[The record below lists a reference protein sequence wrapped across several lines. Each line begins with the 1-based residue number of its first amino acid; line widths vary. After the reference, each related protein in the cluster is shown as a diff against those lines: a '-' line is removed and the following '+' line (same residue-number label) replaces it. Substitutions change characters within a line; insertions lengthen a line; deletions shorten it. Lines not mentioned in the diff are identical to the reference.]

1 MTTISLNDILV
12 MLPEIYLAGAA
23 CLLLLIDAFLGDEQR
38 GATHWVAVLVLLV
51 AIYLVVSGQPNVT
64 VSAFD
69 GMFVRDSMAEIL
81 KVFLLGATAIVF
93 VLSRPY
99 LRDRNLLIGE
109 FYTLTIFAV
118 LGMMLLVSAGNFV
131 SLYLGL
137 ELYSLSAYAL
147 IALNRTSKLA
157 SEAAIKYFVLSALAS
172 GLLLYGMSMIYG
184 ATGTLALDAIHR
196 AATTTTHPNLLRFGL
211 VFLVVGIGF
220 KFGAAP
226 FHMCIPDV
234 YEGAPTPVVA
244 FISSAPKL
252 AAFGMAFRL
261 LQSGMGS
268 MVNDWQLMLAAV
280 AVLSMAIGNVAAIAQ
295 SNLKRML
302 GYSTI
307 SHMGFLLLGLAG
319 GSPGGYS
326 AAMYYAV
333 CYALMS
339 TASFGIILLLARAG
353 FECEMID
360 DLKGLN
366 RRSPWFAGM
375 MALAMFSLAG
385 VPPLFG
391 FFAKVLV
398 LKAAID
404 AHMLWLA
411 IVAIVFSIIGLFY
424 YLRVVKVMYF
434 DAPMEDAP
442 PLQPK
447 PDISLRWIL
456 SANALALL
464 ALGLV
469 SGPLL
474 TWCERAFG

>member
-1 MTTISLNDILV
+1 MFTLNDILV
-12 MLPEIYLAGAA
+12 MLPEIYMAGAA
-23 CLLLLIDAFLGDEQR
+23 CLLLLVDAFLRDEQR
-38 GATHWVAVLVLLV
+38 GATYWMAMLALLA
-51 AIYLVVSGQPNVT
+51 AIYFVVYGQPRGT
-64 VSAFD
+64 ATAFD

-81 KVFLLGATAIVF
+81 KVFVLAATAIVF

-118 LGMMLLVSAGNFV
+118 LGLMLLVSAGNFV

-147 IALNRTSKLA
+147 IAINRDSRLS

-172 GLLLYGMSMIYG
+172 GLLLYGMSMVYG

-196 AATTTTHPNLLRFGL
+196 SAMTTAHPNLLRFGL

-226 FHMCIPDV
+226 FHMWIPDV

-252 AAFGMAFRL
+252 AAFGMAWRL
-261 LQSGMGS
+261 LQSGMGT
-268 MVNDWQLMLAAV
+268 MVGDWQVMLATL

-307 SHMGFLLLGLAG
+307 SHMGFLLLGLVG

-326 AAMYYAV
+326 AAMYYAIS
-333 CYALMS
+333 YALMS

-375 MALAMFSLAG
+375 MAIAMFSLAG

-442 PLQPK
+442 PLQAK
-447 PDISLRWIL
+447 PDVSLRWIL

-474 TWCERAFG
+474 AWCQRAFSG

>member
-1 MTTISLNDILV
+1 MFTLNDLLV
-12 MLPEIYLAGAA
+12 MLPEIYLTGAA
-23 CLLLLIDAFLGDEQR
+23 CVLLLVDVFLRDDQR
-38 GATHWVAVLVLLV
+38 DATHWMAITVLIVAIFLVLR
-51 AIYLVVSGQPNVT
+51 GQPPGT
-64 VSAFD
+64 ATAFD
-69 GMFVRDSMAEIL
+69 GMFVRDRMAEIL
-81 KVFLLGATAIVF
+81 KCFALLTTGIVF

-109 FYTLTIFAV
+109 FYTLTIFST
-118 LGMMLLVSAGNFV
+118 LGLMLLISAGNLV

-137 ELYSLSAYAL
+137 ELFSLAAYAL
-147 IALNRTSKLA
+147 IALNRDSKLS
-157 SEAAIKYFVLSALAS
+157 SEAAIKYFVLSALSS
-172 GLLLYGMSMIYG
+172 GLLLYGMSMLYG
-184 ATGTLALDAIHR
+184 ATGSLALNTIHN
-196 AATTTTHPNLLRFGL
+196 AAMNTLHPNLLRFGL

-226 FHMCIPDV
+226 FHMWIPDV

-252 AAFGMAFRL
+252 AAFGMAWRL
-261 LQSGMGS
+261 LQSGMGT
-268 MVNDWQLMLAAV
+268 MVGDWQLMLAAL

-295 SNLKRML
+295 TNLKRML

-307 SHMGFLLLGLAG
+307 SHMGFLLLGLVNATG
-319 GSPGGYS
+319 TGYA
-326 AAMYYAV
+326 AAMFYAIS
-333 CYALMS
+333 YALMS
-339 TASFGIILLLARAG
+339 TAAFGVILLLSRAG

-366 RRSPWFAGM
+366 RRSPWFAAM

-411 IVAIVFSIIGLFY
+411 IVAIVFAIVGLFY

-434 DAPMEDAP
+434 DAPLEGVE
-442 PLQPK
+442 PLHAQHDP
-447 PDISLRWIL
+447 SLRWVL

-474 TWCERAFG
+474 TWCLRAFTG

>member
-12 MLPEIYLAGAA
+12 MLPEIYLTGAA

-38 GATHWVAVLVLLV
+38 GATHWVAVLVLAV
-51 AIYLVVSGQPNVT
+51 AIYLVVSGQPDVT
-64 VSAFD
+64 VTAFG
-69 GMFVRDSMAEIL
+69 GMFVRDRMAEVL
-81 KVFLLGATAIVF
+81 KVFLLAATAAVF
-93 VLSRPY
+93 VMSRPY
-99 LRDRNLLIGE
+99 LRDRNLLMGE

-118 LGMMLLVSAGNFV
+118 LGLMLLVSAGNFV

-147 IALNRTSKLA
+147 IALNRDSRLA

-184 ATGTLALDAIHR
+184 ATGTLSLDAIHR
-196 AATTTTHPNLLRFGL
+196 AALSTHPNLLRFGL

-226 FHMCIPDV
+226 FHMWIPDV

-252 AAFGMAFRL
+252 AAFGMAWRL
-261 LQSGMGS
+261 LQAGMGT
-268 MVNDWQLMLAAV
+268 MVGDWHLMLAAL

-295 SNLKRML
+295 TNLKRML

-366 RRSPWFAGM
+366 RRSAWFAGM

-404 AHMLWLA
+404 ARMLWLA

-447 PDISLRWIL
+447 HDISLQWVL

-464 ALGLV
+464 ALGFG

-474 TWCERAFG
+474 SWCQRAFMG

>member
-1 MTTISLNDILV
+1 MFSMNDLLV
-12 MLPEIYLAGAA
+12 MLPELYMAGAA
-23 CLLLLIDAFLGDEQR
+23 CLLLLIDAFLRDEQR
-38 GATHWVAVLVLLV
+38 GAIHWMAVLVLVV
-51 AIYLVVSGQPNVT
+51 AIYLVIFGQPNGT
-64 VSAFD
+64 AIAFD
-69 GMFVRDSMAEIL
+69 GMFVRDRMAEIL
-81 KVFLLGATAIVF
+81 KVFALGATAIVF
-93 VLSRPY
+93 VISRPY
-99 LRDRNLLIGE
+99 LRDRKLLIGE
-109 FYTLTIFAV
+109 FYILGLFAV
-118 LGMMLLVSAGNFV
+118 LGLMLLISAGNLV

-147 IALNRTSKLA
+147 IALNRDSRLS

-196 AATTTTHPNLLRFGL
+196 AATTTTHSGLLRFGL

-226 FHMCIPDV
+226 FHMWIPDV

-252 AAFGMAFRL
+252 AAFGMAWRL
-261 LQSGMGS
+261 LESGMGS
-268 MVNDWQLMLAAV
+268 WVADWRLMLAAL

-295 SNLKRML
+295 TNLKRML

-319 GSPGGYS
+319 GSAGGYT
-326 AAMYYAV
+326 AALYYAV

-339 TASFGIILLLARAG
+339 TAAFGIILLLARAG

-375 MALAMFSLAG
+375 MAIAMFSLAG

-391 FFAKVLV
+391 FFAKVMV
-398 LKAAID
+398 LKSAID

-411 IVAIVFSIIGLFY
+411 IVAIAFSIIGIFY

-434 DAPMEDAP
+434 DAPQEGAP
-442 PLQPK
+442 PLQPV
-447 PDISLRWIL
+447 PDVSLRLVL

-464 ALGLV
+464 ALGID

-474 TWCERAFG
+474 GWCQRAFAG

>member
-1 MTTISLNDILV
+1 MFTMNDILV

-23 CLLLLIDAFLGDEQR
+23 CLLLLVDAFLRDQQR
-38 GATHWVAVLVLLV
+38 GSTHWMAVLVLLV
-51 AIYLVVSGQPNVT
+51 AIYLVVFGQPRGVVT
-64 VSAFD
+64 AFD

-109 FYTLTIFAV
+109 FYTLTIFAA

-147 IALNRTSKLA
+147 IALNRTSRLS

-184 ATGTLALDAIHR
+184 ATGTLALDAIDR
-196 AATTTTHPNLLRFGL
+196 AAMTTAHPNLLRFGL

-226 FHMCIPDV
+226 FHMWIPDV

-252 AAFGMAFRL
+252 AAFGMAWRL
-261 LQSGMGS
+261 LQSGMGT
-268 MVNDWQLMLAAV
+268 MVGDWQLMLAAL

-434 DAPMEDAP
+434 DAAVEDAP

-447 PDISLRWIL
+447 ADISLRWVL

-474 TWCERAFG
+474 GWCERAFTG